1 MNTNTYTPS
10 KELLSEVFN
19 TTVKNIELDR
29 GQTEVKIYRENT
41 SCLGTYNIYEL
52 VHKCKEWALNKNYE
66 ISPENGKRIFQKK
79 KVVYTSNYEIN
90 KVGEN
95 VYIDEDEYIV
105 NFI

>member
-1 MNTNTYTPS
+1 MRYRLRM
-10 KELLSEVFN
+10 ESEFF
-19 TTVKNIELDR
+19 K
-29 GQTEVKIYRENT
+29 
-41 SCLGTYNIYEL
+41 
-52 VHKCKEWALNKNYE
+52 
-66 ISPENGKRIFQKK
+66 KK